1 MERARASSDA
11 EDGGTTTTT
20 TTASEAREAT
30 TAAPTGAFFES
41 RAWTTP
47 AVAAETDGGVIVV
60 DARALEDV
68 DRARAPV
75 DFRFLEARTR
85 DAGETRD
92 ARADAR
98 ERALMKGR
106 VALVKGRVALERA
119 RSDRSACARCG
130 ETSTSQWRVMS
141 ARYASAWSAA
151 GDLLCNKCY
160 AKARRFAR
168 AEEGAERVTR

>member
-106 VALVKGRVALERA
+106 VALERA

-130 ETSTSQWRVMS
+130 ETSTSQWRGMS

>member
-106 VALVKGRVALERA
+106 VAHERA

-141 ARYASAWSAA
+141 ARYASAWCAA

>member
-106 VALVKGRVALERA
+106 VALERA

-141 ARYASAWSAA
+141 ARYASAWCAA

>member
-11 EDGGTTTTT
+11 EDGGTTATT

-92 ARADAR
+92 ARADAP
-98 ERALMKGR
+98 ERALM
-106 VALVKGRVALERA
+106 KGRVALERA

-141 ARYASAWSAA
+141 ARYASAWCAA

>member
-20 TTASEAREAT
+20 TTTTTTSDARAAT
-30 TAAPTGAFFES
+30 TTRAPTGAFFES

-47 AVAAETDGGVIVV
+47 AVAAETNGGGGVV

-106 VALVKGRVALERA
+106 GALECA

-141 ARYASAWSAA
+141 ARYASAWCAA

-168 AEEGAERVTR
+168 AEEGAARETR

>member
-106 VALVKGRVALERA
+106 VALERA